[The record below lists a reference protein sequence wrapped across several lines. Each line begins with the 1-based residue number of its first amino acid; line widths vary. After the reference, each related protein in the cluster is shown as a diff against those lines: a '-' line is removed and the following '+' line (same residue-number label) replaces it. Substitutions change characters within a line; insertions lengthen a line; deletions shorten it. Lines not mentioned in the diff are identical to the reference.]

1 MNEVSLLQS
10 LGQVSASETGE
21 IFRAFLRG
29 HVRQMICEVMAAEV
43 TELCGPKH
51 DPSSSDLYRA
61 GSASG
66 RVLLEG
72 EREEV
77 VRPRVRQKSS
87 DGTSCE
93 VELASYRAAKDPQQ
107 LQAQIVQAIVSGVS
121 SRAIEEIKPNSPG
134 VKRSSV
140 SRLWQEAGSRF
151 VEQLRGKDL
160 GSITWCALMLDGIR
174 LSKDQT
180 AVVALGI
187 DNEGNKHVLD
197 FVLGSSENIEISRE
211 LMRRIV
217 GRGFA
222 CSHRLYVVLDGSD
235 ALRGAVKES
244 FSDCVVQRCLVHKER
259 NIKGKLSKRHWGELS
274 RLFTRI
280 RSVQG
285 IGAAEEVFKELK
297 SFLKPINAEAY
308 KSLQEAGED
317 LLALQRLNVPNT
329 LHRSL
334 LSTNAIE
341 NSFLNTRRKIDRV
354 TRFRAETDQASRWLS
369 YALLEAEK
377 GFRKIAGHQS
387 LPALIAALSR
397 PEAAPT

>member
-93 VELASYRAAKDPQQ
+93 FELASYRAAKDPQQ

>member
-140 SRLWQEAGSRF
+140 SRL
-151 VEQLRGKDL
+151 
-160 GSITWCALMLDGIR
+160 
-174 LSKDQT
+174 
-180 AVVALGI
+180 
-187 DNEGNKHVLD
+187 
-197 FVLGSSENIEISRE
+197 
-211 LMRRIV
+211 
-217 GRGFA
+217 
-222 CSHRLYVVLDGSD
+222 
-235 ALRGAVKES
+235 
-244 FSDCVVQRCLVHKER
+244 
-259 NIKGKLSKRHWGELS
+259 
-274 RLFTRI
+274 
-280 RSVQG
+280 
-285 IGAAEEVFKELK
+285 
-297 SFLKPINAEAY
+297 
-308 KSLQEAGED
+308 
-317 LLALQRLNVPNT
+317 
-329 LHRSL
+329 
-334 LSTNAIE
+334 
-341 NSFLNTRRKIDRV
+341 
-354 TRFRAETDQASRWLS
+354 
-369 YALLEAEK
+369 
-377 GFRKIAGHQS
+377 
-387 LPALIAALSR
+387 
-397 PEAAPT
+397 